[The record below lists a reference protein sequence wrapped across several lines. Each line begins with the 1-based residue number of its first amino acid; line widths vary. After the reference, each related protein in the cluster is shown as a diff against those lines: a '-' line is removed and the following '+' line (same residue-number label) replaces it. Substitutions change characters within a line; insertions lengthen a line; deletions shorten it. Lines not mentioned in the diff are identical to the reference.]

1 MESENGVLI
10 EDDGSNLDVNKE
22 NEVTKHEIT
31 TKQSPNSSTTK
42 ARASSNSS
50 KNSNPN
56 KLSKNLSDSKIS
68 VVFGRSCRISLTQSL
83 SFPARGRHSDL
94 MKRSIDI
101 YPTKSDVRQSQKNS
115 SKVESQ
121 VSNGISNSGRR
132 MNPVGKKPFPGVNS
146 KNAADGGKPA
156 TRRSS
161 APSGRNG
168 STNESAINTLL
179 DPGNNSED
187 AHSATSSSNATPG
200 RINVSAFSFRSEER
214 AEKRK
219 EFFSKIEEKVHAKEM
234 EKNNLHAKS
243 KEHQDSE
250 IKQLRKALAFKATPM
265 PSFYKEPLPQVQ
277 LKKIPTTRPISPKLG
292 RQKDGS
298 TSSCVSPRDNC
309 KSPAALKKPIKTSLS
324 KPPTQQA
331 SHQEN
336 EQEEQR
342 EGLNN

>member
-1 MESENGVLI
+1 MESGNGVLI

-31 TKQSPNSSTTK
+31 TKQNPNSSTTK

-121 VSNGISNSGRR
+121 VSNGISNIGRR

-168 STNESAINTLL
+168 STNESAINTL
-179 DPGNNSED
+179 
-187 AHSATSSSNATPG
+187 NATPG

-336 EQEEQR
+336 EQEEER
-342 EGLNN
+342 EGVE